1 MYTIG
6 YSRGEESVTC
16 LPDGRISIRTRWRRG
31 ITSPSETR
39 ILVIQNLENWLAE
52 LLQSFLNSFPQK
64 YLKENPSNLLLYCK
78 QRWKDIHYW
87 LLTIVQE
94 IFRSYSVGCE
104 QNETIGL
111 NHLCTVELIEKWTI
125 EFPIVVVG
133 AFLIYCFELHSWFV
147 CKTSNSC
154 VKIVGLETHLSLFS
168 KTLEK
173 L

>member
-64 YLKENPSNLLLYCK
+64 YLKENPSNLLLYCN
-78 QRWKDIHYW
+78 
-87 LLTIVQE
+87 
-94 IFRSYSVGCE
+94 VGKTFITD
-104 QNETIGL
+104 N
-111 NHLCTVELIEKWTI
+111 CTGN
-125 EFPIVVVG
+125 FPIVFGRLWTKRNDRIESPLYRRVNWKMNHRVPNCCCRCLSNILLWI
-133 AFLIYCFELHSWFV
+133 AFLICLQNV
-147 CKTSNSC
+147 
-154 VKIVGLETHLSLFS
+154 
-168 KTLEK
+168 
-173 L
+173 